1 MIKPIIWV
9 GVYCLPLLLALPTGR
24 FSQYHRIESYEIR
37 PGILLT
43 PVYAPDGELC
53 KVSIERRRYSKVSVD
68 LDADIPKE
76 QIDSFFDEL
85 APQQERGKGGL
96 GLPAGTE
103 VTETDGGTRTTLIP
117 YENVS
122 LEMYGKTESR
132 NYAVAIITWNKRPCA
147 AK

>member
-9 GVYCLPLLLALPTGR
+9 GVCCLPLLLALPTGR

-43 PVYAPDGELC
+43 PVYASDGELC
-53 KVSIERRRYSKVSVD
+53 EVSIERRHYSKVRVD
-68 LDADIPKE
+68 LDAEISRE
-76 QIDSFFDEL
+76 QIDLFFNEL

-103 VTETDGGTRTTLIP
+103 VADTDGGVRATLIP
-117 YENVS
+117 YEKVS
-122 LEMYGKTESR
+122 LEMRGKAESQ
-132 NYAVAIITWNKRPCA
+132 NYVVAIITWNKRSCA